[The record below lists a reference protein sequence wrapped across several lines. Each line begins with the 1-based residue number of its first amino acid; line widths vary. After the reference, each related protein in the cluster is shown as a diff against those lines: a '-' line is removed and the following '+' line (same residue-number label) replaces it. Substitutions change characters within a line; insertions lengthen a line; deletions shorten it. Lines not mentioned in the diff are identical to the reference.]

1 LYGTASPRAVAQT
14 PSKSAVLGG
23 IKLALAKYPTLAGKK
38 VEIIYEDDACTPP
51 KAAAAANKLIDID
64 KVQVLINGVCS
75 GSMLAV
81 APIAEAH
88 KVILFTP
95 ISNSPKVSD
104 AGDYIFRTSAS
115 AVRIGQTVSRGVS
128 ALGYKKVA
136 VLYEN
141 AAFPVD
147 WQTTFSDT
155 YTGAGNTITTKESF
169 ESKTTDL
176 RTQLLKI
183 ARTKPQA
190 VVIVANSSVT
200 SNLALK
206 QMRELKI
213 NLPVIGNEYFSVKP
227 VVQNP
232 DAEGVIT
239 VTYKYDAGAP
249 AFKELIAQYEKGYGT
264 ILGEDIY
271 IALAYDG
278 FDVLAQAISACN
290 GTDPECIKSELYKM
304 KDFPGVSGNI
314 TIDEKG
320 DTAREFV
327 LKRVTGG
334 KMVEIR

>member
-1 LYGTASPRAVAQT
+1 MEQSNKKGIWAVIVVLILIFVWYSLSQSSSSDTIKIGYFGPLTGPVAGDT
-14 PSKSAVLGG
+14 GAAVLGG

-190 VVIVANSSVT
+190 VVIVANSSVIQT
-200 SNLALK
+200 SRSN
-206 QMRELKI
+206 RCV
-213 NLPVIGNEYFSVKP
+213 N
-227 VVQNP
+227 
-232 DAEGVIT
+232 
-239 VTYKYDAGAP
+239 
-249 AFKELIAQYEKGYGT
+249 
-264 ILGEDIY
+264 
-271 IALAYDG
+271 
-278 FDVLAQAISACN
+278 
-290 GTDPECIKSELYKM
+290 
-304 KDFPGVSGNI
+304 
-314 TIDEKG
+314 
-320 DTAREFV
+320 
-327 LKRVTGG
+327 
-334 KMVEIR
+334 